1 MHVTKHKAG
10 FSDTYGLCNR
20 LPSYSI
26 NSTAGRNT
34 TPDNSKHPVFRPE
47 LPPRPEAQNPTVSH
61 NTTRGFCSR
70 SNVDGKFETTQSEL
84 SARMQSVQ
92 RYDRPSPCVSES
104 SDSTSCTEGTVFS
117 LQSSVSTNA
126 ATVDFRDVTML
137 QPTNVNILRHERLG
151 FPVDTSPRSPVL
163 DIREPKRSDV
173 LLRLGDGAIGKCLRC
188 QPTPYRRLS
197 PTLRMQC
204 NRRQRRVFHVF
215 GQLSS
220 LDSAADLAY
229 RLMGDDVFESG
240 LRLCAFLELSI
251 EQNGPFQSYELLQ
264 KINEGG
270 KLLRSNICRTD
281 HLVKASFDSITNLIA
296 TTVHGLGQRLD
307 VCGLSEM
314 SSIVQFL
321 TLIMSLSGEVDVSK
335 ILWDT
340 LPKLKRGELTLCF
353 CLLVATGLDDDGW
366 ESSWHAFREMAYQ
379 TVRGH
384 FEPQNKQRTALVFV
398 VALIRA
404 CGPGS
409 RALFPSLYA
418 GLASM
423 QAAEQALEVWI
434 SCGCD
439 HTIWAELVE
448 SAILEMSDIL
458 SGWERSASR
467 KVFAQ
472 TSHPLGKIVIPVED
486 GVTDRRHGGATCS
499 M

>member
-1 MHVTKHKAG
+1 MHVTEHKAG

-34 TPDNSKHPVFRPE
+34 TPDNSNHPVFRPE
-47 LPPRPEAQNPTVSH
+47 LSPRPEAQNPTVSH

-70 SNVDGKFETTQSEL
+70 SNVNGKFETTQGEL
-84 SARMQSVQ
+84 STRMQSVQ
-92 RYDRPSPCVSES
+92 GYNRPSPCVSES

-126 ATVDFRDVTML
+126 ATVDFRDVKML
-137 QPTNVNILRHERLG
+137 QPTNMNILRHERLG
-151 FPVDTSPRSPVL
+151 FPVDTSPRSPAI

-173 LLRLGDGAIGKCLRC
+173 LLRLGDGAIVKVCYWI
-188 QPTPYRRLS
+188 QKSERRKGIWLFTHTLS
-197 PTLRMQC
+197 
-204 NRRQRRVFHVF
+204 
-215 GQLSS
+215 
-220 LDSAADLAY
+220 ADLAY

-251 EQNGPFQSYELLQ
+251 QQNGPFQSYELLQ

-270 KLLRSNICRTD
+270 KFLRTNICRTD

-321 TLIMSLSGEVDVSK
+321 TLIMSLSGEMDLSK

-340 LPKLKRGELTLCF
+340 LPKLKGRELTLCF
-353 CLLVATGLDDDGW
+353 CLLLATGLDDDGRG
-366 ESSWHAFREMAYQ
+366 SFWHASREMAYQ

-384 FEPQNKQRTALVFV
+384 FEPQSKQRTALLSVVF
-398 VALIRA
+398 LIRA

-418 GLASM
+418 GLASI

-434 SCGCD
+434 SCGCE

-448 SAILEMSDIL
+448 SAILEMNDIS

-467 KVFAQ
+467 
-472 TSHPLGKIVIPVED
+472 
-486 GVTDRRHGGATCS
+486 
-499 M
+499 